1 MPGPG
6 LGELGVSVMRG
17 WLLAGVAAG
26 AMGAFGALAQDVEA
40 TPEAEAVAARETITV
55 YGTSNPLP
63 AFEYPGQVSV
73 ISREEIELF
82 APSAISDVLRDSPGV
97 EMSGGPRRNGET
109 PSIRGFGRLNVLVLL
124 DGARQSF
131 NSGHDGSFFVDPEL
145 LRSAEVV
152 RGPASALY
160 GSGAV
165 GGVLAFETVDA
176 SDLLED
182 GETMGARFR
191 VGYQGANEEMFAGVS
206 GFANYGA
213 LDVLASFGWRDSGD
227 IELGSGFTL
236 PSDDDITT
244 GLVSGGYD
252 FGHGYSVDASWQSFR
267 NEAVEPDNPQGQS
280 VDDGSPTF
288 NTVDKTTQSDTY
300 RARFVAAPRHLSW
313 LDFSLT
319 AYRTE
324 TSVEEAEL
332 TTSRVTSREID
343 TTGVSARNAMD
354 FDLVGAQH
362 TFTLGADWYRDE
374 QTGRDNTTVDGA
386 RPGVPSAE
394 SNFYGAFA
402 QLESTFERPFGAP
415 GRLIVIP
422 GVRVDR
428 FENAADGV
436 AGSNN
441 EDEAV
446 SPRIGAT
453 YLPVEWLALFA
464 SWGQAFRAPNVN
476 ELYLDGV
483 HFEIPHPILGPTGPA
498 APNFFIAN
506 PNLAPEESE
515 SVEFGFGLNFD
526 DLVAPD
532 ESLSL
537 RASYFES
544 EVDNLI
550 DLNVDFTFPSTC
562 FAPPFQPCTSGTT
575 NSANVAMAELEG
587 YELEALFDSPRVRLS
602 AALSHIDGRNV
613 TTGAPLTSLTPT
625 RLNLDFRYRFLASN
639 LALGARIQIADEHDN
654 VATLAEV
661 RPGYAVVDL
670 YGYWRPEFA
679 PRLRIDAGID
689 NVFDTDYERVF
700 AGVSEPGFNPRI
712 ALSYQIG
719 G

>member
-1 MPGPG
+1 MRSWLSAGAA
-6 LGELGVSVMRG
+6 VSV
-17 WLLAGVAAG
+17 LAAAS
-26 AMGAFGALAQDVEA
+26 ATAQGEEA
-40 TPEAEAVAARETITV
+40 TPEVEETPSRETITV

-73 ISREEIELF
+73 IAREEIELF
-82 APSAISDVLRDSPGV
+82 APSNISDVLRDSPGV

-131 NSGHDGSFFVDPEL
+131 TSGHDGAFFIDPEL
-145 LRSAEVV
+145 LRSAEIV

-176 SDLLED
+176 SDLLAED
-182 GETMGARFR
+182 ETMGARFR

-206 GFANYGA
+206 GFADYGA
-213 LDVLASFGWRDSGD
+213 FDVLASFGWRDSGD

-236 PSDDDITT
+236 PSDDDIVT
-244 GLVSGGYD
+244 GLLTGGYD
-252 FGHGYSVDASWQSFR
+252 FGRGYSVDASWQSFR
-267 NEAVEPDNPQGQS
+267 NEAFEPDNPQGLS
-280 VDDGSPTF
+280 VDDGSATF

-300 RARFVAAPRHLSW
+300 RVRFIAAPSHLSW
-313 LDFSLT
+313 LDFTLT

-324 TSVEEAEL
+324 TSVEEAEPD
-332 TTSRVTSREID
+332 TGRVTLREVD
-343 TTGVSARNAMD
+343 TTGLSARNAID
-354 FDLVGAQH
+354 FNLLGGDH
-362 TFTLGADWYRDE
+362 IFTLGGDWYQDE
-374 QTGRDNTTVDGA
+374 QSGRDSASADGA
-386 RPGVPSAE
+386 RAGVPSAE
-394 SNFYGAFA
+394 STFYGAFA

-422 GVRVDR
+422 GVRFDR
-428 FENAADGV
+428 FENSADGI
-436 AGSNN
+436 AGSDN

-453 YLPVEWLALFA
+453 YLPVEWLAVFA
-464 SWGQAFRAPNVN
+464 SWGEAFRAPNVN
-476 ELYLDGV
+476 ELYLDGI
-483 HFEIPHPILGPTGPA
+483 HFQIPHPILGPTGPT

-506 PNLAPEESE
+506 PNLLPEESE
-515 SVEFGFGLNFD
+515 TFEVGFGLNFD
-526 DLVAPD
+526 QLVAAD
-532 ESLSL
+532 ETLSL

-544 EVDNLI
+544 EVENLI
-550 DLNVDFTFPSTC
+550 DLSVDFAFSPTC

-587 YELEALFDSPRVRLS
+587 YELEALFDSPRLRVS

-613 TTGAPLTSLTPT
+613 TTGAPLASLTPT

-639 LALGARIQIADEHDN
+639 LSLGTRIQIADGHDN
-654 VATLAEV
+654 VATAAEE
-661 RPGYAVVDL
+661 RPGYSVVDI
-670 YGYWRPEFA
+670 YGVWRPEFA
-679 PRLRIDAGID
+679 PRLRVDAGID